1 MREMLKLGFIL
12 MAMSLICAA
21 ALGFVNSQTAD
32 RIAAQKEIAKQE
44 AMALV
49 SAYFGDS
56 LTFDSLSVPGL
67 ANPYEETGRIL
78 APVGVTSGGARV
90 GYLFTAYRKGYS
102 SVIETLV
109 SVDLSGTIRGST
121 ILYQVET
128 PGLGTKY
135 ADPAWLAGLEGRGGQ
150 DLALSRDGGSV
161 DAVTGATVSGRAI
174 VGSVSDG
181 IGAMRAAGLF
191 DETAAAGAAPA
202 GGAI

>member
-1 MREMLKLGFIL
+1 VREMLKLGFIL

-32 RIAAQKEIAKQE
+32 RIAAQKEIARQE
-44 AMALV
+44 AMTLV
-49 SAYFGDS
+49 SSYFGDS

-67 ANPYEETGRIL
+67 ANPYEETGRGL
-78 APVGVTSGGARV
+78 APVEVMSGGTRV

-109 SVDLSGTIRGST
+109 SVDISGTIRGST

-135 ADPAWLAGLEGRGGQ
+135 ADPAWLERLEGLDGQ
-150 DLALSRDGGSV
+150 GLALAKDGGAV

-181 IGAMRAAGLF
+181 IEAMRAAGLF
-191 DETAAAGAAPA
+191 DEPAGTGAAGA
-202 GGAI
+202 GGGM